1 MDISS
6 RIRELRKRRGLNQFE
21 LSEEVGVSVDS
32 VRRWESNRQ
41 FPRADEL
48 GNLASVLK
56 VTVDELLNG
65 QAEESW
71 ELRLVMRRAGDPQEG
86 VMDMTTSGI
95 NAALYMEDSKMA
107 IMLSADYALWE
118 DDAKFEELIEQLR
131 RKRTLGLKSRHEGW

>member
-71 ELRLVMRRAGDPQEG
+71 ELRLIMRRAGDPQEG
-86 VMDMTTSGI
+86 VMDMTTSGS

>member
-86 VMDMTTSGI
+86 VMDMTTSGS